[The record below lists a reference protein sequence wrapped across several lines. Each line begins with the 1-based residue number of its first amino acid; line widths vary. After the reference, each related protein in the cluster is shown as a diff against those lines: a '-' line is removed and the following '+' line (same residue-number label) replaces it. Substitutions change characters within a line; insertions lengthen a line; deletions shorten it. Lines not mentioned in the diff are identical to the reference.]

1 MEMTKVKR
9 WIGLLLLLVCVLLGI
24 WIVQDNPLEV
34 PVTLL
39 GFSLGQLPLGIWLLA
54 AFLAGSVLSYVLSLP
69 NAVKQR
75 AQGRRLQRQLGLA
88 ETEIKNLQSPASK
101 G

>member
-1 MEMTKVKR
+1 MTKVKR

-39 GFSLGQLPLGIWLLA
+39 GFSLLQLPLGIWLLA
-54 AFLAGSVLSYVLSLP
+54 AFLAGSVLSYVASLP
-69 NAVKQR
+69 GSLGQR
-75 AQGRRLQRQLGLA
+75 SQARRLQRQLGLA
-88 ETEIKNLQSPASK
+88 EAEVKKLQSASSND
-101 G
+101 